1 MKSRIFAKLLLSFL
15 LVIGTATLILDFVI
29 RQAWEQSLK
38 AEISGELTQ
47 KTQLLANRVQSDH
60 SRPLAKLVAEEA
72 SAANARATVIE
83 ASGKVLADSQAD
95 PESMENH
102 ATRPE
107 FKAALAG
114 HIGSDLR
121 RSHTVG
127 IEFLYVAAP
136 IPGGA
141 VRLAYPLSTI
151 AATTAQ
157 VRRQILYASAISI
170 LPALLLAALL
180 ARGVTRRLT
189 RIVAFAERIAAG
201 DLTARMQEAGDD
213 EIGQVAAALDRT
225 ANRLEES
232 FNAVQRSRDQ
242 METLLNGIQDAVF
255 AVSAEER
262 VIWSNGALAR
272 LPLKARHGQGVLDTV
287 RDPSVVAAV
296 KEALATRTV
305 QRARATSVVP
315 GRLFDVTAAPMPDG
329 GVVCVLHDLTELE
342 RVEKTRRDFIANVS
356 HELRTPL
363 TSIRGYAET
372 LLEEPGLAKGTQEFL
387 EVIRKNAQ
395 RMARLTE
402 DLLALAR
409 VESGEEKMQF
419 EAVPAS
425 VLIEEAA
432 KTFAEMAGGGLKL
445 KVASTSE
452 GTVLA
457 DREAVQQVFR
467 NLIENACRYGASGGR
482 LEMGAAERGER
493 VEFYVRD
500 FGPGIPSE
508 HLGRLFERFYRVDK
522 ARSAESGGTGLGLSI
537 VKHIVLNHHGEVR
550 VESELH
556 AGSTFYFSLP
566 MAERLSAAGARSER
580 D

>member
-15 LVIGTATLILDFVI
+15 LV
-29 RQAWEQSLK
+29 
-38 AEISGELTQ
+38 
-47 KTQLLANRVQSDH
+47 
-60 SRPLAKLVAEEA
+60 
-72 SAANARATVIE
+72 
-83 ASGKVLADSQAD
+83 
-95 PESMENH
+95 
-102 ATRPE
+102 
-107 FKAALAG
+107 
-114 HIGSDLR
+114 IGSDLR

-170 LPALLLAALL
+170 LLALLLAALL

-305 QRARATSVVP
+305 QRARATSVVT
-315 GRLFDVTAAPMPDG
+315 GRVFDVTAAPMPDG
-329 GVVCVLHDLTELE
+329 GAVCVLHDLTEIE

-363 TSIRGYAET
+363 TSIQGYAET
-372 LLEEPGLAKGTQEFL
+372 LLDLNTADQATREFL
-387 EVIRKNAQ
+387 EIIRKNTI
-395 RMARLTE
+395 RMLRLTQ
-402 DLLALAR
+402 DLLTLAR
-409 VESGEEKMQF
+409 VDSGQQRFRMREI
-419 EAVPAS
+419 PAS
-425 VLIEEAA
+425 QLI
-432 KTFAEMAGGGLKL
+432 
-445 KVASTSE
+445 
-452 GTVLA
+452 
-457 DREAVQQVFR
+457 REAQQ
-467 NLIENACRYGASGGR
+467 Y
-482 LEMGAAERGER
+482 
-493 VEFYVRD
+493 
-500 FGPGIPSE
+500 
-508 HLGRLFERFYRVDK
+508 
-522 ARSAESGGTGLGLSI
+522 SAETAPLQGIAL
-537 VKHIVLNHHGEVR
+537 
-550 VESELH
+550 
-556 AGSTFYFSLP
+556 
-566 MAERLSAAGARSER
+566 
-580 D
+580 